1 MRTITYKEAL
11 REAIIEKMREDENVF
26 MMGEDIGVY
35 GGAFGL
41 SLGMLDEFGPERILD
56 TPMSEASFTG
66 VSVGTAI
73 MGMRPI
79 VEIMFSDFITF
90 GADQIINQAAKFRFM
105 TGGQLKMPLVV
116 RAPQGSGTGAA
127 AQHSQNIEAWLL
139 NIPGLKIVA
148 PSNPYDAKGLLKSSI
163 EDDNTVIFLEH
174 KLLYS
179 TKGEVPEEDYR
190 VPIGKSKVVR
200 SGKDVTI
207 VATSIMVQRALKA
220 AEVLDGEGIQ
230 AEIIDLRTIKPLD
243 IDPIVESVKKTHR
256 LLVVYEGCTTGGIG
270 GEVIS
275 RIGESEA
282 FLYLDAPLFRLGGAD
297 VPIPYNL
304 NLERK
309 ATPQIENIISKVKEI
324 VGGDWYARISRDA

>member
-11 REAIIEKMREDENVF
+11 REAIIGKIREDKNVF

-41 SLGMLDEFGPERILD
+41 SLGMLEEFGPERILD

-66 VSVGTAI
+66 VGVGAAI

-79 VEIMFSDFITF
+79 VEIMFSDFLTY
-90 GADQIINQAAKFRFM
+90 GADQIINQAAKLRFM
-105 TGGQLKMPLVV
+105 TGGQLKIPLVV
-116 RAPQGSGTGAA
+116 RTPQGSGTGAA

-139 NIPGLKIVA
+139 NIPGIKIVA
-148 PSNPYDAKGLLKSSI
+148 PSNPYDAKGLLKSSV
-163 EDDNTVIFLEH
+163 EDDNPIIFLEH

-179 TKGEVPEEDYR
+179 IKGEVPEEDYR
-190 VPIGKSKVVR
+190 VPLGKSKVVR

-207 VATSIMVQRALKA
+207 VATSNMVKRSLEA
-220 AEVLDGEGIQ
+220 AEKLEKEGIIV
-230 AEIIDLRTIKPLD
+230 EIIDPRTLKPLD
-243 IDPIVESVKKTHR
+243 INPIVKSVKKTHR

-309 ATPQIENIISKVKEI
+309 ATPQIENIVSKVKEI
-324 VGGDWYARISRDA
+324 VGGEWYA